1 MYARISTRATP
12 EAMTID
18 IRANDFELTDALR
31 DRVERRVRLALSR
44 FADRL
49 EGVTV
54 RLEQRGDRLDGDACY
69 ICEVVMAPVRLQ
81 IREEHDRIETAIDR
95 ALDRAARFAP
105 LSLRH
110 PPAPDA
116 HS

>member
-1 MYARISTRATP
+1 MI
-12 EAMTID
+12 ID

-31 DRVERRVRLALSR
+31 DRLERRVRLALSR

-54 RLEQRGDRLDGDACY
+54 RLEQRGDRADRDARY
-69 ICEVVMAPVRLQ
+69 LCEVVMAPVHLQ

-110 PPAPDA
+110 PPVPDA

>member
-1 MYARISTRATP
+1 MI
-12 EAMTID
+12 ID

-31 DRVERRVRLALSR
+31 DSVERRVRLALSR

-54 RLEQRGDRLDGDACY
+54 RLEQRGDRADGDARY
-69 ICEVVMAPVRLQ
+69 ICEVAMAPVRLQ

-95 ALDRAARFAP
+95 AIDRSARLAP

-110 PPAPDA
+110 PSQPNAR
-116 HS
+116 S